1 MKARRAVALIAVL
14 ALVLWTEFTRYSAER
29 AVGFATAAFRSL
41 LDRTSE
47 PRVRE
52 EILAIGEMAAR
63 EGAHLPGDPR
73 PWILAGSAYL
83 VNAQPQRAVDY
94 YREAMGTGERA
105 EIDLN
110 LGRAYALMNRK
121 TSADA
126 AFVRAGWISPEILTS
141 LSPAVADPVREEIS
155 KYAHA
160 LAEGRLTEPPPLP
173 DEERR

>member
-14 ALVLWTEFTRYSAER
+14 GLALWPEFSRYAAER
-29 AVGFATAAFRSL
+29 GVGLATAAFKSL
-41 LDRTSE
+41 LDRASE
-47 PRVRE
+47 PRVRAE
-52 EILAIGEMAAR
+52 MLAIGEMAAR
-63 EGAHLPGDPR
+63 QGAALPGDPR
-73 PWILAGSAYL
+73 PWILYGSACL
-83 VNAQPQRAVDY
+83 VNAQPQRAVEY

-121 TSADA
+121 PSADA
-126 AFVRAGWISPEILTS
+126 AFVRAGWISPEILS
-141 LSPAVADPVREEIS
+141 ALSPAVADPIREEIS